1 MKSRGH
7 IKQRWQTFQKL
18 RFVAESWHLEGQS
31 LGAYLRSNGIHSTD
45 IETWRI
51 MMAAG
56 LDENKPLLREERS
69 QYEKRIKSL
78 EAELAQAN
86 AILAIQKKSE
96 LIVHGEERSTLE
108 SNEINCAN
116 SSEKENKKG

>member
-1 MKSRGH
+1 
-7 IKQRWQTFQKL
+7 
-18 RFVAESWHLEGQS
+18 
-31 LGAYLRSNGIHSTD
+31 
-45 IETWRI
+45 
-51 MMAAG
+51 MAAG
-56 LDENKPLLREERS
+56 LDEDKPLLREERS

-96 LIVHGEERSTLE
+96 LIIHGEEQSTLGN
-108 SNEINCAN
+108 NEINCAN